1 MSYVLGVISQF
12 AIRFQESAGQ
22 GDHADAQFQ
31 LSLCY
36 HDGIGVQANEESAIM
51 WCLRAAQNN
60 CPEAQYQAALFYH
73 LGHLVTPDE
82 EKVGTYFQ

>member
-1 MSYVLGVISQF
+1 
-12 AIRFQESAGQ
+12 
-22 GDHADAQFQ
+22 
-31 LSLCY
+31 
-36 HDGIGVQANEESAIM
+36 M

-82 EKVGTYFQ
+82 EKVAKFFLAAAEGGHEESMVNVGICFKNGIGVNQDEKEAEKWFSAAEAHQESS